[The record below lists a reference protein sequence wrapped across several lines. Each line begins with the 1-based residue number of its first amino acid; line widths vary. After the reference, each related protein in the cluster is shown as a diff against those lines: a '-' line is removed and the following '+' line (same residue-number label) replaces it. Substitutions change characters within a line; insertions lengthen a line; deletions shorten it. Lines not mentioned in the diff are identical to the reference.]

1 MIEAPVVRKNTTAE
15 SGTLLCA
22 SVANVKAAIILMCI
36 DQPTHEPEHQFM
48 QAVRDKDLDEYDHVV
63 HGQHHLQDHLLQVSI
78 NQT

>member
-1 MIEAPVVRKNTTAE
+1 MIEAPIVGKNTIAE
-15 SGTLLCA
+15 CGTLLYA
-22 SVANVKAAIILMCI
+22 SIADVQAAIISMCI
-36 DQPTHEPEHQFM
+36 GQLTREPAYQFM